1 MVVDLSVDAEDE
13 FPVGAGPKV
22 VLREAGSTME
32 RRSWAKIAVLLGRY
46 HSSPAPGDG
55 FVYSLITLVYAG
67 LALRRVY

>member
-13 FPVGAGPKV
+13 FPVGADQRLPSGGGIYDGKAFMGPV
-22 VLREAGSTME
+22 R
-32 RRSWAKIAVLLGRY
+32 
-46 HSSPAPGDG
+46 GDG